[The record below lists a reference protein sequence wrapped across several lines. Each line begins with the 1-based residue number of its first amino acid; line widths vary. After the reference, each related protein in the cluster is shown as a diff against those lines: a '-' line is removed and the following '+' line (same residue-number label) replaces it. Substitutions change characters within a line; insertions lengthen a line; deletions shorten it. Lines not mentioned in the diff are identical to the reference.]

1 MTRPHLTLLLVIGL
15 AACAK
20 RGADA
25 PADAEPVVAPA
36 PVVAPEA
43 QADGLP
49 AWDDVPSGHPPG
61 ATDPPFPVL
70 VISPDGVC
78 HKRWQSPFL
87 RRSGVVFDPHV
98 EDCVGTDLG
107 CGTAVHCPPAAAP
120 LLETLK
126 ASGAAHQGS

>member
-1 MTRPHLTLLLVIGL
+1 MTRLHLTLPLVIAL

-25 PADAEPVVAPA
+25 PADAEPVIAEPAPA
-36 PVVAPEA
+36 P
-43 QADGLP
+43 DGLP

-70 VISPDGVC
+70 IISPDGVC

-107 CGTAVHCPPAAAP
+107 CGTAVTCPASAAP
-120 LLETLK
+120 LLETLT
-126 ASGAAHQGS
+126 ASGAAPQGR